1 MRWTLVT
8 ATTLVSLV
16 ALAAAQ
22 PAPVVIGLLLA
33 NTGFMSVIGQDATRG
48 FELYLEK
55 VSYRAGGREL
65 KVVKADTESKVDVG
79 LTKIQRLVE
88 QNHVDVVVGP
98 ELSPIA
104 LAIRDYI
111 HRQGVPLVVP
121 IAFSRDLTA
130 PAKASPW
137 VFRVIETT
145 DQANFP
151 MGSWVYQ
158 KTQYRKLVIMTA
170 DFVTGHH
177 VAGAFRAGF
186 TGAGGEIVKEIYPP
200 LNSPDFAPYLT
211 QLTQVK
217 ADAVFAFFGGADAV
231 RFVRQY
237 QEYGFAGR
245 LPLLAYDSLVDDV
258 ILPTL
263 GDAAMGI
270 ISVGTYSPALDTPE
284 SQAFVRDYEARYKA
298 APSAHAERGYVAAQ
312 LIVTAI
318 EMVKGEA
325 GDRAKLRDALLVA
338 VTKIRPPRGPIQFDR
353 YQQVITPVYVKKV
366 ERQGGRLVNTVIDT
380 IPSASQ
386 EDSWTWWNK

>member
-1 MRWTLVT
+1 MSWTLVI
-8 ATTLVSLV
+8 ATVLVSLV
-16 ALAAAQ
+16 GLAATQ
-22 PAPVVIGLLLA
+22 PAPVTIGLLLA

-48 FELYLEK
+48 FELYLDK
-55 VSYRAGGREL
+55 VRYRVGGREL

-158 KTQYRKLVIMTA
+158 KTPYRKLVIMTA

-186 TGAGGEIVKEIYPP
+186 TGAGGEIVKEI
-200 LNSPDFAPYLT
+200 
-211 QLTQVK
+211 
-217 ADAVFAFFGGADAV
+217 
-231 RFVRQY
+231 
-237 QEYGFAGR
+237 
-245 LPLLAYDSLVDDV
+245 SLV
-258 ILPTL
+258 
-263 GDAAMGI
+263 
-270 ISVGTYSPALDTPE
+270 
-284 SQAFVRDYEARYKA
+284 
-298 APSAHAERGYVAAQ
+298 
-312 LIVTAI
+312 
-318 EMVKGEA
+318 
-325 GDRAKLRDALLVA
+325 
-338 VTKIRPPRGPIQFDR
+338 
-353 YQQVITPVYVKKV
+353 
-366 ERQGGRLVNTVIDT
+366 
-380 IPSASQ
+380 
-386 EDSWTWWNK
+386 